1 MRTVTRFE
9 VHKGSRPGERRAYAR
24 LDNGELRRLNREQ
37 ERLVLIRYDNQQNK
51 KESIVDRFVKF
62 LVGLPS
68 GFKVFMM
75 LLAVMGVIAAFVA
88 GC

>member
-9 VHKGSRPGERRAYAR
+9 VHKGSRPGERRVYAR

-75 LLAVMGVIAAFVA
+75 LLAVMGIIAAFVA